1 MSKYELGKQVTLSRL
16 CEEKDARIEELE
28 YKLDKAKYYQEKSE
42 GLEKEVAGLEQDLR
56 DELFAHE
63 ETRKQMRLI

>member
-1 MSKYELGKQVTLSRL
+1 MSNPPFTMSKYMSI
-16 CEEKDARIEELE
+16 KDLLE
-28 YKLDKAKYYQEKSE
+28 DKAKYYQEKSE